1 MPEIPE
7 RISGRR
13 DFEMTHE
20 FETIGRRTVLLS
32 GRQVRTLQR
41 VIVFIE
47 DITERRS
54 LRTAVRTSEI
64 RYRRLFEA
72 ARDGICIL
80 DAATRKIADANPFM
94 SELLGYAR
102 EELQIGRAHV

>member
-1 MPEIPE
+1 CLVYELGNGQLNIPALRTFLE
-7 RISGRR
+7 EVLPLHRSF
-13 DFEMTHE
+13 DAFEMTHE

-47 DITERRS
+47 DITERRF

-72 ARDGICIL
+72 ARDGICRSEEH
-80 DAATRKIADANPFM
+80 T
-94 SELLGYAR
+94 SEL
-102 EELQIGRAHV
+102 H